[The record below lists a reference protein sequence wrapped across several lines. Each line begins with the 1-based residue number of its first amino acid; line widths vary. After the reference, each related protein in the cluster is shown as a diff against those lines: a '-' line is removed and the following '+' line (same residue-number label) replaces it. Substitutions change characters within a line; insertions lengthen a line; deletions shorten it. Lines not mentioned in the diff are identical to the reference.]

1 MGYTTGQVG
10 VVSDGLWPGDGIKH
24 LRTASCTH
32 TLLRS
37 ALGQVGMQLA
47 VCPDLHV
54 IAILGIG
61 AGYVFQPFQLVVMV
75 IFGKSWR
82 HKIKRHGL
90 VGKVGM
96 FPKNP
101 PLYMEIA

>member
-1 MGYTTGQVG
+1 MGYRTGQVG

-32 TLLRS
+32 TLLIT

-61 AGYVFQPFQLVVMV
+61 AGYVFQPFQLVVVV
-75 IFGKSWR
+75 ILGKCLR
-82 HKIKRHGL
+82 HKIKRRGL
-90 VGKVGM
+90 VGNIPT
-96 FPKNP
+96 FPENP
-101 PLYMEIA
+101 PCFGKIR